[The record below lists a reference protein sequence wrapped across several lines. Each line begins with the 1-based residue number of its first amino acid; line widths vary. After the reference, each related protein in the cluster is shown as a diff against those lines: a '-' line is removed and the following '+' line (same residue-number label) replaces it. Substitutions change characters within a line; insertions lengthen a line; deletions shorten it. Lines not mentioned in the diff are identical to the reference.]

1 MKFLLV
7 MHLDPQLLDSLPA
20 QDRDALFAGQDQFM
34 KEITASGEMAGT
46 IAVADPSRSVT
57 VRMRDGAAVTADGPA
72 VSAMPYVCG
81 YYVVDCA
88 SKQRAIELAAR
99 IPDAKYTPVE
109 VRPVV
114 FDGTAEA
121 S

>member
-7 MHLDPQLLDSLPA
+7 MHMDRQLFESLPE
-20 QDRDALFAGQDQFM
+20 QDTNALFAGQDQFM

-46 IAVADPSRSVT
+46 IAVADPCQTVT
-57 VRMRDGAAVTADGPA
+57 VRLRDGAAVTAEGPA
-72 VSAMPYVCG
+72 VQATPFVCG

-88 SKQRAIELAAR
+88 SKERAIELAAR

-109 VRPVV
+109 VRPVI
-114 FDGTAEA
+114 FDGTSET